1 MKTMVTGKQ
10 KVVKRNH
17 RINKIMP
24 LTESQR
30 TLMRWLLDFC
40 DSLEFSGSEEA
51 SYNYANDRAG
61 WQLGRLWSGNDP
73 QCLRRWRGSE
83 QVEQPYETHDME
95 LAQDDFDRYGFQYV
109 RPGEG
114 FSYRGEE

>member
-1 MKTMVTGKQ
+1 MCKTMVTGKRGT
-10 KVVKRNH
+10 VKQNY
-17 RINKIMP
+17 RISRIMP

-73 QCLRRWRGSE
+73 QCARRWRSSE
-83 QVEQPYETHDME
+83 QVERPYEPWSEDYSDAE
-95 LAQDDFDRYGFQYV
+95 PAWRREDWIGA
-109 RPGEG
+109 
-114 FSYRGEE
+114 